1 MKFIKKYLKFIIG
14 VAVLLGAVFAFF
26 TIPRDGSKLEVGTLK
41 DWRAAATERR
51 IAAVRVLTASDNN
64 LDGVVACVDKM
75 SELPDSGDM
84 AVRDAVELCFVG
96 YQLRENI

>member
-14 VAVLLGAVFAFF
+14 TAVLLGVFFAFF

-51 IAAVRVLTASDNN
+51 IAAVRVLTASDEN

-75 SELPDSGDM
+75 SALPDSSEM

>member
-14 VAVLLGAVFAFF
+14 IGVLLAAVFAFF

-41 DWRAAATERR
+41 EWRAAETERR
-51 IAAVRVLTASDNN
+51 IAAVRVLTASDEPNE
-64 LDGVVACVDKM
+64 GVVACVDKM
-75 SELPDSGDM
+75 ATLPDSSDM

-96 YQLRENI
+96 YQLKNNI